1 LDGINSPLDAG
12 NGQAKAVEISVVSTG
27 GIEFHEFAAVF
38 PLMDEADLQ
47 ALADDIRQRGQQ
59 EQIIRF
65 EGKILDGRNR
75 YTACRLAGVEPSMW
89 DFKGSREEAL
99 HFVWSENYH
108 RRHLTS
114 SQQAGCVADYERI
127 NAGMIEA
134 TKAAAKERQRK
145 GGGDKRS
152 AKAKS
157 VSQKVDEP
165 IQQDNA
171 QRTDAKIAQ
180 ATGTNRQYVADARKI
195 AAANPELLEE
205 VKQGKKTIPQAKRE
219 VINKQK
225 IQELEQKAAA
235 VEFSAEQPPWTLIHA
250 DVMDGLQSILDHH
263 APARLVFADPPYNIG
278 VDYGDGEKADL
289 LPDHRY
295 MMWVREWLDLS
306 KEVLSP
312 DGSLWVMI
320 GDEYAGEYAVAL
332 KDLGLTIR
340 AWIKWYETFGVN
352 CSNNFNRCSRHIFYA
367 VQDPKSFV
375 FHSEAVRRPS
385 DRQTKYNDKRADSNG
400 KIEDDVWQI
409 SRLTG
414 TATERIPGFPTQLP
428 LQLVQRIVCCASD
441 PGDLVVDPFSGSAT
455 TGVAAIQNQRKYVG
469 IEKSRE
475 FIEISDKRLKVAT

>member
-1 LDGINSPLDAG
+1 M
-12 NGQAKAVEISVVSTG
+12 
-27 GIEFHEFAAVF
+27 EFHEFAAVF
-38 PLMDEADLQ
+38 PLMDEGDLQ
-47 ALADDIRQRGQQ
+47 ALAEDIRQRGQQ

-75 YTACRLAGVEPSMW
+75 YTACQLAGVQPSIW

-99 HFVWSENYH
+99 QYVWSQNFH

-114 SQQAGCVADYERI
+114 SQRAACVVIYERA
-127 NAGMIEA
+127 NAGLIEA
-134 TKAAAKERQRK
+134 TKAAAKERQREGK
-145 GGGDKRS
+145 GQDGSGGRGKKKTLPKDLGKVNDTH
-152 AKAKS
+152 AK
-157 VSQKVDEP
+157 E
-165 IQQDNA
+165 
-171 QRTDAKIAQ
+171 TDAKIAESH
-180 ATGTNRQYVADARKI
+180 GTNRQYVADARKI
-195 AAANPELLEE
+195 EQARPELI
-205 VKQGKKTIPQAKRE
+205 KQVQLGEKTVPQAKRE
-219 VINKQK
+219 VINEQK
-225 IQELEQKAAA
+225 TRELEQKAAA
-235 VEFSAEQPPWTLIHA
+235 VQFEAEQPLWTLIHA
-250 DVMDGLQSILDHH
+250 DVMDGLQSVLDHH

-278 VDYGDGEKADL
+278 IDYGEGEKADL

-320 GDEYAGEYAVAL
+320 GDEYAAEYAVAM

-340 AWIKWYETFGVN
+340 AWVKWYETFGVN

-367 VQDPKSFV
+367 VRDPKSFV
-375 FHSEAVRRPS
+375 FHSDAVRRPS

-409 SRLTG
+409 PRLTG

-469 IEKSRE
+469 IEKSRA
-475 FIEISDKRLKVAT
+475 FIELSDKRLKVAT